1 MFNSVDML
9 QSLTF
14 RDKNP
19 ALFGLIDFLN
29 QGSQAFEIDDPR
41 GHKLMAEEALEWRLC
56 QQIRGDRIRWQEMI
70 DHRSFDPG
78 GMLTQPGPEVE
89 IGSGGV
95 ADPRSFGL
103 VSPFKNIR
111 RMREA
116 RFNHI
121 GKLTE

>member
-1 MFNSVDML
+1 
-9 QSLTF
+9 
-14 RDKNP
+14 
-19 ALFGLIDFLN
+19 
-29 QGSQAFEIDDPR
+29 
-41 GHKLMAEEALEWRLC
+41 
-56 QQIRGDRIRWQEMI
+56 MI

-121 GKLTE
+121 GKLTEEELLDLFHALPAVPGECELDDSFLIINDADGHINTCRHLRD